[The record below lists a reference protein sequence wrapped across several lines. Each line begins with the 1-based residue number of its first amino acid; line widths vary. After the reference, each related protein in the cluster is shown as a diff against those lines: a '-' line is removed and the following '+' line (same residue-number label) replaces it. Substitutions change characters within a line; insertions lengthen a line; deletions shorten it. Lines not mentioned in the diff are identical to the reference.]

1 MSAAARNGKRPR
13 RPLPLIEA
21 RSVTRILPGIVPT
34 TLVHDIDLAIGDNEF
49 VAITGPSGSGK
60 SSLLYLLGLLDLPT
74 SGEVLIRGRATA
86 HMDEE
91 ERALT
96 RLSLLGFVFQFH
108 FLLPEFTV
116 LDNVML
122 PMRALGRAVARRHA
136 RRARAIC
143 SASLGLADH
152 MDKRPDQLSGGQRQ
166 RVAVARA
173 LANDPPV
180 ILADE
185 PTGSLDSKASEQ
197 VFEML
202 RDLVDTHGKTVVAV
216 THDLGLA
223 ERMDRH
229 IELLDGRI
237 VGGRAASRM
246 IPKSGNRFS
255 ERSCAETR

>member
-1 MSAAARNGKRPR
+1 MSATATQKERQNAQAAA
-13 RPLPLIEA
+13 PLIEA
-21 RSVTRILPGIVPT
+21 RDVTRILPGIVPT
-34 TLVHDIDLAIGDNEF
+34 TLVHGIDLRITENEF

-74 SGEVLIRGRATA
+74 TGEVLIHGRATV

-96 RLSLLGFVFQFH
+96 RLTQLGFVFQFH

-116 LDNVML
+116 LENVML
-122 PMRALGRAVARRHA
+122 PMRALGALSGARMRERAHA
-136 RRARAIC
+136 LL
-143 SASLGLADH
+143 ASLGLADH
-152 MDKRPDQLSGGQRQ
+152 VHKRPDQVSGGQRQ

-173 LANDPPV
+173 LANEPPI

-197 VFEML
+197 VFEVL
-202 RDLVDTHGKTVVAV
+202 RDLVDKHGKTVVAV

-223 ERMDRH
+223 GRMHRH
-229 IELLDGRI
+229 IELLDGHVVADKQHRLG
-237 VGGRAASRM
+237 VTG
-246 IPKSGNRFS
+246 
-255 ERSCAETR
+255 ER

>member
-1 MSAAARNGKRPR
+1 MSAGQSGAA
-13 RPLPLIEA
+13 PLTLIEA
-21 RSVTRILPGIVPT
+21 RNVTRILPGIVPT
-34 TLVHDIDLAIGDNEF
+34 TLVAGINLAIRDNEF

-74 SGEVLIRGRATA
+74 SGEVIISGKSTT
-86 HMDEE
+86 HMTEE
-91 ERALT
+91 ERAFARLT
-96 RLSLLGFVFQFH
+96 MLGFVFQFH

-122 PMRALGRAVARRHA
+122 PMRALGRLSRADMRD
-136 RRARAIC
+136 RARDLLG
-143 SASLGLADH
+143 SLGLAEH
-152 MDKRPDQLSGGQRQ
+152 MHKRPDQLSGGQRQ

-173 LANDPPV
+173 LANEPPV

-197 VFEML
+197 VFEVL
-202 RDLVDTHGKTVVAV
+202 RDLVREHGKTVVAV
-216 THDLGLA
+216 THDLTMA

-237 VGGRAASRM
+237 RSDAQHETAV
-246 IPKSGNRFS
+246 SG
-255 ERSCAETR
+255 

>member
-1 MSAAARNGKRPR
+1 MSTSSPIATVAA
-13 RPLPLIEA
+13 PLIEA
-21 RSVTRILPGIVPT
+21 RKVTRILPGIVPT
-34 TLVHDIDLAIGDNEF
+34 TLVQDVDLTVRENEF

-74 SGEVLIRGRATA
+74 AGEVLIRGRATA
-86 HMDEE
+86 HMDED
-91 ERALT
+91 ERAST
-96 RLSLLGFVFQFH
+96 RLSMLGFVFQFH

-122 PMRALGRAVARRHA
+122 PMRALGRDSVDAMRT
-136 RRARAIC
+136 RARDLLGR
-143 SASLGLADH
+143 LGLGDH
-152 MDKRPDQLSGGQRQ
+152 MNKRPDQLSGGQRQ

-173 LANDPPV
+173 LANEPPI

-197 VFEML
+197 VFQVL
-202 RDLVDTHGKTVVAV
+202 RDIVEKQGKTVVAV

-237 VGGRAASRM
+237 VGDEQHQISGAS
-246 IPKSGNRFS
+246 
-255 ERSCAETR
+255 